1 MKKTFKNIMLI
12 VFAIGIFSGCER
24 MKTTK
29 KNIIQGGLDNCKV
42 VIRDSCEYLWYETY
56 GSSDEY
62 THKGD
67 CKNCRAW
74 YEKTINN
81 TINKNIENTNKIK

>member
-1 MKKTFKNIMLI
+1 MFKNIMLI
-12 VFAIGIFSGCER
+12 VFSIGICSGCGR
-24 MKTTK
+24 METSSNKYMLV
-29 KNIIQGGLDNCKV
+29 NLNNCKV
-42 VIRDSCEYLWYETY
+42 VIRDSCEYLCYESY
-56 GSSDEY
+56 GGLDEY

-81 TINKNIENTNKIK
+81 AINKKPENTNKNK

>member
-1 MKKTFKNIMLI
+1 MKKTIKNIMLI
-12 VFAIGIFSGCER
+12 VFAIGIFSGCDR
-24 MKTTK
+24 LNNTKDKTRQ
-29 KNIIQGGLDNCKV
+29 NNLNNYKV
-42 VIRDSCEYLWYETY
+42 VIRDSCEYLCYDTY
-56 GSSDEY
+56 GGIDEY

-81 TINKNIENTNKIK
+81 AINKKP